1 MKINQVEGRKA
12 GDVFLYALS
21 TCVWCRRAKKLL
33 NDLGVAYSYIDVDLL
48 EEDQK
53 DRIKEE
59 IRDWNPACS
68 YPTLVI
74 DNESCIVGYRED
86 EIREALGQ

>member
-1 MKINQVEGRKA
+1 MKVKHVEGRKA

-33 NDLGVAYSYIDVDLL
+33 DDLGVAYSYIDVDLQ

-59 IRDWNPACS
+59 IREWNPACS

-74 DNESCIVGYRED
+74 DNQNCIVGYD
-86 EIREALGQ
+86 EEKIRGALGT